1 MISLLGRKFK
11 LASPSLLMGHSVGH
25 LLVKITG
32 VFIASGLIMIDLT
45 EGNFSAVF
53 GQTSS
58 HTNGSALTKQTLK
71 PLNRNGNESSS
82 NNIAT
87 GNTFASN
94 NFRGAVT
101 QLKRSNRR
109 WIEVRIRSQKLYA
122 WQGNKLVFRS
132 NISAGKSDSP
142 TPTGLFTIQT
152 KHNTAPMRGEG
163 YNIPDVPFVMYYDGN
178 YAIHGAYWHRKFGVP
193 ISRGCVNLDPDQ
205 AARLFRW
212 ADVGTP
218 IVIRE

>member
-1 MISLLGRKFK
+1 MISLLWHKSRVSSQR
-11 LASPSLLMGHSVGH
+11 LSVPQH
-25 LLVKITG
+25 WARISWARVLVA
-32 VFIASGLIMIDLT
+32 VIASSLIMADFTGLNSPPALGQSNPRGGSSLT
-45 EGNFSAVF
+45 HNKS
-53 GQTSS
+53 
-58 HTNGSALTKQTLK
+58 
-71 PLNRNGNESSS
+71 
-82 NNIAT
+82 AT
-87 GNTFASN
+87 GN
-94 NFRGAVT
+94 NFRGVVT

-122 WQGNKLVFRS
+122 WQGDQLAFRS
-132 NISAGKSDSP
+132 NVSAGKSDSP
-142 TPTGLFTIQT
+142 TPTGLFTIQS
-152 KHNTAPMRGEG
+152 KHNVAPMRGEG

>member
-1 MISLLGRKFK
+1 MISLSGYKSRFK
-11 LASPSLLMGHSVGH
+11 LQRSVCPSLVRLTAVIV
-25 LLVKITG
+25 LTG
-32 VFIASGLIMIDLT
+32 LGMTDLT
-45 EGNFSAVF
+45 GLNLSLAF
-53 GQTSS
+53 GQSNSRTGTSAIS
-58 HTNGSALTKQTLK
+58 NK
-71 PLNRNGNESSS
+71 PLRPVAVKPNPNDP
-82 NNIAT
+82 NNAR
-87 GNTFASN
+87 N
-94 NFRGAVT
+94 NFRGAIT

-122 WQGNKLVFRS
+122 WQGDKIAFRS

-142 TPTGLFTIQT
+142 TPTGLFTIQS

-193 ISRGCVNLDPDQ
+193 VSRGCVNLDPDQ